1 MSRPDPRIQI
11 DPLLYDVVSAA
22 AAARGM
28 SKRDLIEYA
37 VRQMVFQQEATKRLL
52 ELVQA
57 STSFVPDLF
66 EKIDGIHSFIAD
78 RYVLDLSRDKD
89 AGE

>member
-1 MSRPDPRIQI
+1 MSRPAPRIQI

-28 SKRDLIEYA
+28 SKRDFVEYA
-37 VRQMVFQQEATKRLL
+37 VRHTMFQQEATMHLL

-57 STSFVPDLF
+57 STSFVPELF
-66 EKIDGIHSFIAD
+66 EKIDGIRDFIAD
-78 RYVLDLSRDKD
+78 RYVLDLSYDD
-89 AGE
+89 DSGE

>member
-22 AAARGM
+22 AAARGI
-28 SKRDLIEYA
+28 SKRDLVEHA
-37 VRQMVFQQEATKRLL
+37 VRQMILQQDSTKHLL

-57 STSFVPDLF
+57 STFFVPELF
-66 EKIDGIHSFIAD
+66 EKVDGIRDFIAD
-78 RYVLDLSRDKD
+78 RYALDLSRNND
-89 AGE
+89 AGA